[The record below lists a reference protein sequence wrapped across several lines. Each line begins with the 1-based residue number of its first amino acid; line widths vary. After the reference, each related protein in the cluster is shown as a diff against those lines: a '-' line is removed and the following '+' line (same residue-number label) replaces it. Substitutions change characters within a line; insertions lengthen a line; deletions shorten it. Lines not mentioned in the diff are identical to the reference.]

1 MDLTQLQAE
10 LRAVENK
17 MSELQ
22 AEIEKMKP
30 RPQAD
35 LAADYAKI
43 ARSAKQAPVN
53 NLLVSAADDYTKK
66 SYLSGLAYLSFA
78 GQPVDM
84 DRLLYLTALSFGI
97 GCGYEPENLVT
108 LGMRMDENAFEYV
121 SEAVRPYRISFM
133 TDAFVIANMTG
144 TAETSMLE
152 ALTGMTYIL
161 GCTADDMKVIAAV
174 AKAVLTEDFDVLDS
188 VPPEQ
193 ACKYSGQFKGHIP
206 ESWLE
211 KRRVVHLEDK
221 SIAVALFRSKKN
233 EQVATVG
240 AFVHKGDVLLS
251 YDYED
256 KFPNIANVVIRAAAL
271 AAKKTDTTQH
281 YSLKSKSEG
290 YFYIIERGWSVKNA
304 SGENVTNNE
313 RYYYV
318 ISPFDD
324 LASLEKWHDAKHSS
338 TAEKSDAD
346 APDMGSN
353 MDDLFS
359 NFFS

>member
-30 RPQAD
+30 RPQED
-35 LAADYAKI
+35 TAADYAKI
-43 ARSAKQAPVN
+43 AKAAKQNPLN
-53 NLLVSAADDYTKK
+53 NPTLKAADEHTKK

-84 DRLLYLTALSFGI
+84 DRLLYLTALSEGI
-97 GCGYEPENLVT
+97 GYGYEPESLVT

-121 SEAVRPYRISFM
+121 SEAVRPHRISFM
-133 TDAFVIANMTG
+133 TDAFVLANMTG
-144 TAETSMLE
+144 AADTSMLE
-152 ALTGMTYIL
+152 ALTGMAHIL
-161 GCTADDMKVIAAV
+161 GCTADDMKVVAAV
-174 AKAVLTEDFDVLDS
+174 AKAVLTDNFDMLDN
-188 VPPEQ
+188 VPPAQ

-221 SIAVALFRSKKN
+221 PIAVALFRSKKN

-256 KFPNIANVVIRAAAL
+256 KVLNIANALVRAAAL
-271 AAKKTDTTQH
+271 AAKKKNTIQH
-281 YSLKSKSEG
+281 YKLKSVTEG
-290 YFYIIERGWSVKNA
+290 YFYVIERGRSVKNA
-304 SGENVTNNE
+304 TGENVTNNE

-324 LASLEKWHDAKHSS
+324 LTSLEKWHDAKHSDA
-338 TAEKSDAD
+338 AEKSDVN
-346 APDMGSN
+346 APDMSS
-353 MDDLFS
+353 DLENLFD

>member
-10 LRAVENK
+10 LREVENK

-84 DRLLYLTALSFGI
+84 DRLLYLTALSIGI

-108 LGMRMDENAFEYV
+108 LGMRMDENAFEAV
-121 SEAVRPYRISFM
+121 SEAVRPHRISFM
-133 TDAFVIANMTG
+133 TDALVLANIAG
-144 TAETSMLE
+144 VADTSMME
-152 ALTGMTYIL
+152 ILTGLANVL
-161 GCTADDMKVIAAV
+161 GCTVDDMRVIARV
-174 AKAVLTEDFDVLDS
+174 SKAVLTENFDALDS

-206 ESWLE
+206 ESWLA
-211 KRRVVHLEDK
+211 KRRLVH
-221 SIAVALFRSKKN
+221 KKESPLDEAAFSNRNN
-233 EQVATVG
+233 EQIKENGSPLLAGSVI
-240 AFVHKGDVLLS
+240 LS
-251 YDYED
+251 YDY
-256 KFPNIANVVIRAAAL
+256 L
-271 AAKKTDTTQH
+271 AKDISGDSYSFIWGKKIPKT
-281 YSLKSKSEG
+281 YSLLAKISG
-290 YFYIIERGWSVKNA
+290 CVYIIKRSGKTKN
-304 SGENVTNNE
+304 SDGTEHSWNKT
-313 RYYYV
+313 YYYV
-318 ISPFDD
+318 ISPFDT
-324 LASLEKWHDAKHSS
+324 LADLEKWHDKQHPHP
-338 TAEKSDAD
+338 EKE
-346 APDMGSN
+346 
-353 MDDLFS
+353 
-359 NFFS
+359 

>member
-30 RPQAD
+30 RSQAD

-84 DRLLYLTALSFGI
+84 DRLLYLTALSIGI

-108 LGMRMDENAFEYV
+108 LGMRMDENAFEAV

-133 TDAFVIANMTG
+133 TDAFVLANMTG
-144 TAETSMLE
+144 AAETSMLE
-152 ALTGMTYIL
+152 ALTGMAHIL

-174 AKAVLTEDFDVLDS
+174 AKAVLTQDFDALDKVS
-188 VPPEQ
+188 PEL
-193 ACKYSGQFKGHIP
+193 ACQYTGQFTGNIP
-206 ESWLE
+206 ESWLA
-211 KRRVVHLEDK
+211 KRRIVRNTMMVDSASLMWTMHSKEKTYVSKPPANGTTVHKNQE
-221 SIAVALFRSKKN
+221 IAVLKN
-233 EQVATVG
+233 GMDTSTYRAERVSITAPIHGIVYTLQRKEVNKLYSRGMHTA
-240 AFVHKGDVLLS
+240 
-251 YDYED
+251 YDTLDY
-256 KFPNIANVVIRAAAL
+256 L
-271 AAKKTDTTQH
+271 
-281 YSLKSKSEG
+281 
-290 YFYIIERGWSVKNA
+290 
-304 SGENVTNNE
+304 
-313 RYYYV
+313 YV
-318 ISPFDD
+318 ISPFDT
-324 LASLEKWHDAKHSS
+324 LANLEKWHDKQHPHP
-338 TAEKSDAD
+338 EKE
-346 APDMGSN
+346 
-353 MDDLFS
+353 
-359 NFFS
+359 